1 MNIWDKDIPCYVFV
15 EETEQF
21 MQNTTQGKDKL
32 FHLPALP
39 FACNQYGQDGFK
51 NLDESKVIFWWNWAT
66 VMEGI
71 STGFRV
77 QLQSMKE
84 MQRFI
89 NVDDAI
95 EILQNNR
102 FAKKSLVDKELLPRE
117 Y

>member
-1 MNIWDKDIPCYVFV
+1 
-15 EETEQF
+15 
-21 MQNTTQGKDKL
+21 
-32 FHLPALP
+32 
-39 FACNQYGQDGFK
+39 
-51 NLDESKVIFWWNWAT
+51 
-66 VMEGI
+66 MEGI

-95 EILQNNR
+95 NILQNNR
-102 FAKKSLVDKELLPRE
+102 LAKKSLVDKELLPRE